1 MKTLVAILI
10 SLLFVQTYFFNNT
23 SQKNTAL
30 LKEYEDAVLAIS
42 YHEKKNSEMVKLIQ
56 FAENKNA
63 DLDSELRAQKI
74 ANSELKIKND
84 AIKHTINQL
93 EQKINSQNIFIQQK
107 DNELLLL
114 KNELL
119 KYISE

>member
-1 MKTLVAILI
+1 MKTLVANLI

-23 SQKNTAL
+23 SKKNTAL

-84 AIKHTINQL
+84 ALKHTINQL

>member
-10 SLLFVQTYFFNNT
+10 SLLFVQAYFFNNT
-23 SQKNTAL
+23 SKKNTAL

-84 AIKHTINQL
+84 AIKQTINQL

>member
-23 SQKNTAL
+23 SKKNTAL

-63 DLDSELRAQKI
+63 DLDSELRARKI

-84 AIKHTINQL
+84 ALKHTINQL

>member
-10 SLLFVQTYFFNNT
+10 SLLFVQAYFFNNT
-23 SQKNTAL
+23 SKKNTAL

-84 AIKHTINQL
+84 ALKHTINQL

>member
-1 MKTLVAILI
+1 MKKLVAILI
-10 SLLFVQTYFFNNT
+10 SLLFVQAYFFNNT
-23 SQKNTAL
+23 SKKNTAL

>member
-23 SQKNTAL
+23 SKKNTAL

-84 AIKHTINQL
+84 ALKHTINQL

>member
-23 SQKNTAL
+23 SKKNTAL

-84 AIKHTINQL
+84 AIKQTINQL

>member
-10 SLLFVQTYFFNNT
+10 SLLFVQAYFFNNT
-23 SQKNTAL
+23 SKKNTAL

>member
-10 SLLFVQTYFFNNT
+10 SLLFVQAYFFNNT
-23 SQKNTAL
+23 SKKNTAL
-30 LKEYEDAVLAIS
+30 LKKYEDAVLAIS